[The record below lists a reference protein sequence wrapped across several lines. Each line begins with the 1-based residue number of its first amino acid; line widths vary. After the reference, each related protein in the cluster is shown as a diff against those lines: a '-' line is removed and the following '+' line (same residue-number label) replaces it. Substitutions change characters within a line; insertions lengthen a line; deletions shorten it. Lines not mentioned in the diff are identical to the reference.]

1 MTCDQWRGK
10 LDAYVDG
17 AGSQEELANFE
28 AHLRTCP
35 ACAAD
40 AISRLQ
46 MKRLTRAAA
55 ARYTPSPEFRQ
66 RIENSIQP
74 KRPPVW
80 TFGWMPRLGVA
91 AFALLLLVIGLALWT
106 HHSAREQA
114 LAELVDLHVAT
125 LASANPV
132 DVIST
137 DRHTVKPWFQG
148 KLPFT
153 FNLPELQNSPFKLIG
168 GRVAY
173 FEHSPAAQLLF
184 QIRSHQLSVFILQ
197 DQPGLVPFT
206 MGVNAERELAFNVE
220 TWADGGLRYAI
231 ISDANSADL
240 HALGDLLR
248 SAK

>member
-1 MTCDQWRGK
+1 MTCDQWRHK
-10 LDAYVDG
+10 LDAYIDG
-17 AGSQEELANFE
+17 AGSPEELSNFE
-28 AHLRTCP
+28 AHVRTCP
-35 ACAAD
+35 SCAAD
-40 AISRLQ
+40 AVGRLQ

-55 ARYTPSPEFRQ
+55 ARFTPSPEFRQ
-66 RIENSIQP
+66 RIEKSIQP

-80 TFGWMPRLGVA
+80 TFGWMPRLSVA
-91 AFALLLLVIGLALWT
+91 AVALILVVVGLALWT
-106 HHSAREQA
+106 RHSAREQA

-132 DVIST
+132 DVVST

-173 FEHSPAAQLLF
+173 FEHNPAAQLLF

-197 DQPGLVPFT
+197 DQPGIVPFA
-206 MGVNAERELAFNVE
+206 MGVNSERELAFNVE
-220 TWADGGLRYAI
+220 TWSDGGLRYAI